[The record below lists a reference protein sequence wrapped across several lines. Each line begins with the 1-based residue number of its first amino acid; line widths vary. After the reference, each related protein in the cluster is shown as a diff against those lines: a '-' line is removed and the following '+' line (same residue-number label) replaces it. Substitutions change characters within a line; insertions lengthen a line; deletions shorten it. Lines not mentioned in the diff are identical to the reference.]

1 MSQFRDSILGVAAAA
16 WAFLG
21 WSAVLLVAIV
31 RLGAIAAEALRQE
44 LTPLQWTALLTSVAF
59 LAWAEGYRGFQRR
72 FSPRAAA
79 RVLYLRQHATPLT
92 ALLAP
97 FFCVGYL
104 RASPRIVTA
113 TWVGTA
119 LIGLLI
125 VIVHRM
131 PQPWRGITDA
141 GVAVGLSWGFASFV
155 VLTWRALRARRYP
168 VAPEVP
174 GFSLIPY

>member
-1 MSQFRDSILGVAAAA
+1 MKSSQHTILGMAATA

-21 WSAVLLVAIV
+21 WSGVLLVAIT
-31 RLGAIAAEALRQE
+31 RLSAIAAEALRQD
-44 LTPLQWTALLTSVAF
+44 LTTLHWTAILGNLVF
-59 LAWAEGYRGFQRR
+59 LAWAEGYRGFQQR

-79 RVLYLRQHATPLT
+79 RVLYLRRHATPLT

-104 RASPRIVTA
+104 GATPRIIRA

-125 VIVHRM
+125 VVIHQM
-131 PQPWRGITDA
+131 PQPWRGIVDA
-141 GVAVGLSWGFASFV
+141 GVVVGLSWGFVSFT
-155 VLTWRALRARRYP
+155 VLSWRALRAGLYP
-168 VAPEVP
+168 AAPEVP
-174 GFSLIPY
+174 GS

>member
-1 MSQFRDSILGVAAAA
+1 MSTGRHTRLGRAAAT
-16 WAFLG
+16 WAFVG
-21 WSAVLLVAIV
+21 WGGVLLYAIV

-44 LTPLQWTALLTSVAF
+44 LTALHWTALLGNVVL
-59 LAWAEGYRGFQRR
+59 LAWAEGYRGFQHR

-79 RVLYLRQHATPLT
+79 RVLHLRQHATPLT

-104 RASPRIVTA
+104 GATKRMVRA
-113 TWVGTA
+113 TWRGTA

-125 VIVHRM
+125 VIVHQM

-141 GVAVGLSWGFASFV
+141 GVVVGLSWGLVSFV
-155 VLTWRALRARRYP
+155 VLTWRALRTGRYP
-168 VAPEVP
+168 AAPEVP
-174 GFSLIPY
+174 EGHPQR